1 MTRKNLRLDKWRN
14 EQFHDFKELSEKKKK
29 IENNILA
36 IVLTNTKIL
45 CD

>member
-1 MTRKNLRLDKWRN
+1 MTLKNL
-14 EQFHDFKELSEKKKK
+14 QKKKHK
-29 IENNILA
+29 VENNILA